1 MDGGQHV
8 SEFLGQLTGLVRAD
22 LLPVRLSAQHQPGHV
37 RHDVERGADHLQVSA
52 LPGHR
57 GDRDGGAAKRA
68 EHLVFP
74 AHVVRGGQHVA
85 ERGAAQHQQRRV
97 RAGRGPAVHQVGQVG
112 PATRDQP
119 DRGRRGHRE
128 DAVVAQ
134 PAAQPRQVVDAGHQA
149 GSGAAAGLWAG
160 SGASGGHRGRSGD
173 STVRHVLH
181 SHPRTPAPHTLR
193 AGHVSGK
200 YPSGR
205 SHPGRVASRPRP
217 ARYGAGD
224 PPGTTARPAGGLAHW
239 PGRPGHRDRS
249 PASYGLPALDLFTHC
264 GIGSYH
270 GPARP
275 TGATGL
281 DHSEGSL

>member
-8 SEFLGQLTGLVRAD
+8 REFLGQLPGLVRAD
-22 LLPVRLSAQHQPGHV
+22 LLPVRFSAQHQPGHV
-37 RHDVERGADHLQVSA
+37 RHDVERGADHLRVSA

-97 RAGRGPAVHQVGQVG
+97 RAGRGPAVHQVGQVR

-119 DRGRRGHRE
+119 DHGRRGHRE

-160 SGASGGHRGRSGD
+160 FRASGGHRGRSGD
-173 STVRHVLH
+173 STVRHVRTPIRALR
-181 SHPRTPAPHTLR
+181 PRTLCGPGTYQESIHQDDRIR
-193 AGHVSGK
+193 AGW
-200 YPSGR
+200 PAGR
-205 SHPGRVASRPRP
+205 DRPATVQVTRLVRRPGRRADWPT
-217 ARYGAGD
+217 G
-224 PPGTTARPAGGLAHW
+224 PAG
-239 PGRPGHRDRS
+239 P
-249 PASYGLPALDLFTHC
+249 
-264 GIGSYH
+264 
-270 GPARP
+270 
-275 TGATGL
+275 ATGTAPPL
-281 DHSEGSL
+281 VTDFRPWTYSRTVA